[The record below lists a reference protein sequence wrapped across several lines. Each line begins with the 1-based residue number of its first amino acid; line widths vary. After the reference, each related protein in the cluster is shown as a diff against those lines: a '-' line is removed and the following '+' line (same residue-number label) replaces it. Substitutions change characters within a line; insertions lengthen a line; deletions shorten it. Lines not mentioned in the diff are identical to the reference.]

1 MDFYCER
8 INDNFFNEPI
18 NTISN
23 IFFVFVSIYTYRIIK
38 KNRLNKINYLF
49 PFLIFMIGVGSFFFH
64 LKPNYITLLMD
75 AIPIL
80 LFSILFIYIFNRNEL
95 KLNQTFNILVIIIY
109 LLLFVLISPKINFD
123 FLNGSEFYL
132 ANYLVLSFYCIVLK
146 YKNSKRLRILFFAFI
161 LFNISLIF
169 RTIDNF
175 ICEKFIWGTHY
186 FWHLINAYLLQIL
199 TYIVLQIKP
208 NYLRKIKI

>member
-1 MDFYCER
+1 MIDEDSRPPVQDSAKTIVSFL
-8 INDNFFNEPI
+8 FFN
-18 NTISN
+18 
-23 IFFVFVSIYTYRIIK
+23 
-38 KNRLNKINYLF
+38 
-49 PFLIFMIGVGSFFFH
+49 SF
-64 LKPNYITLLMD
+64 ITTL
-75 AIPIL
+75 A
-80 LFSILFIYIFNRNEL
+80 
-95 KLNQTFNILVIIIY
+95 KLSSF
-109 LLLFVLISPKINFD
+109 SPKINFD

-146 YKNSKRLRILFFAFI
+146 YKNSKRLKILFFAFI